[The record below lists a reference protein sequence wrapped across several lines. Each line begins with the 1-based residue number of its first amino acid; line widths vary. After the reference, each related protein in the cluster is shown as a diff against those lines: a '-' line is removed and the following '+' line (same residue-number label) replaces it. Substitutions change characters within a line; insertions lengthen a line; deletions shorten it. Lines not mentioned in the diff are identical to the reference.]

1 MASRTQMRLEQL
13 TGSMIEPGSL
23 GSKVSLAALQA
34 GHLGDV
40 LDEMGQAI
48 ARIHGE
54 KNFTN
59 KDAGVFTHAQ
69 SVFEGEVRATGA
81 AYLSGSAE
89 IAGAADLK
97 STLAVAAAASL
108 ASTLAVEGNADL
120 NAELDVQGNVNL
132 QAELAAAGAITFS
145 AASGTSAAS
154 DPDVGISGHVAIAK
168 DAKVVGAFE
177 VDGGA
182 TLNSAKIEDLSD
194 GHIVLVGLNGEL
206 IENSNVT
213 YTAQGGI
220 SAEASEFS
228 SLQVSDLTAGRVA
241 LAGTAGELEDSA
253 NLTFDGS
260 ALSVTGTAAI
270 SSNLSAGARLDVAGA
285 SDFKGAMIASG
296 SAEFKAAVEIEGAA
310 DLQSTLAVASA
321 ATFSSTIEVTGNA
334 DLNGELDVAEATSL
348 AAPGKLTNIRGT
360 LSVDEAATFDA
371 NVVISG
377 NLTVSGATTTVNT
390 EEVTIAD
397 HNIILDSNN
406 STAAVINGAGITME
420 GGTGDDLT
428 FQWHSANQEMQLKLG
443 ANFADLEIKDL
454 DAAGAVLSAD
464 LSAVNGT
471 FSSQMASATAAI
483 SGDASVGGA
492 LTVTGA
498 ASAAS
503 AAITGAVTAASAAI
517 TNAITAGSA
526 DIAGSLEAASISID
540 GDTAQRL
547 YIVDADGSMKD
558 EAKLVFDQTKLAVTG
573 DEEVSG
579 YLRAAKIEI
588 DSASD
593 YIDINNAMEL
603 NSQHGAFKFM
613 QAGGEFG
620 KIAQDAGNMKFIS
633 EDLVFAYDD
642 GVNAPAEVARIDGS
656 ESSLLMAGQNE
667 IRFND
672 SEEAIYSDGD
682 KLNLKSGAQNYKLPS
697 SGVQADYV
705 LQTDASGVLAW
716 VAADSAASATARKYV
731 SAPLAAAI
739 EAGSD
744 HSESD
749 YAQLASKANKQID
762 VYLNGQLLV
771 GTKYDVAGT
780 YTISAVNDYAL
791 NTTDS
796 AIRFA
801 FDLEIDDRIVVIGR

>member
-1 MASRTQMRLEQL
+1 MASRTQIRLQQL
-13 TGSMIEPGSL
+13 TGSLQAPGSL
-23 GSKVSLAALQA
+23 GSEVALASLPAE
-34 GHLGDV
+34 HLGEV
-40 LDEMGQAI
+40 LSEMGQAI

-54 KNFTN
+54 KDFTN
-59 KDAGVFTHAQ
+59 KAAGVFGHASQ
-69 SVFEGEVRATGA
+69 FESTLQVD
-81 AYLSGSAE
+81 
-89 IAGAADLK
+89 GAADLQ

-241 LAGTAGELEDSA
+241 LAGTAGELEDHA

-260 ALSVTGTAAI
+260 ELSVTGTAAI
-270 SSNLSAGARLDVAGA
+270 SSDLSAGARLDVAGA

-310 DLQSTLAVASA
+310 DLQSTLAVADA
-321 ATFSSTIEVTGNA
+321 ATFASTMEVTGNA
-334 DLNGELDVAEATSL
+334 DLNGELDVAGASSF
-348 AAPGKLTNIRGT
+348 AASGVLTDIRGT

-371 NVVISG
+371 DVVISG

-428 FQWHSANQEMQLKLG
+428 FQWNSANQEMQLKLG
-443 ANFADLEIKDL
+443 ASFADLEIKDL

-471 FSSQMASATAAI
+471 FSSEMASATADI

-517 TNAITAGSA
+517 TNAMTAGSA

-613 QAGGEFG
+613 QSGGEFG
-620 KIAQDAGNMKFIS
+620 KIAQDAGDMKLIS
-633 EDLVFAYDD
+633 NDIVFAHDD
-642 GVNAPAEVARIDGS
+642 GVNPPAEIARIDGS
-656 ESSLLMAGQNE
+656 ASSLLIDGTKKLE
-667 IRFND
+667 FND
-672 SEEAIYSDGD
+672 AAEAVWSSGNE
-682 KLNLKSGAQNYKLPS
+682 LMLKSNSVSYAFPAADA
-697 SGVQADYV
+697 VAADYV
-705 LQTDASGVLAW
+705 LVSDGAGQLAW
-716 VAADSAASATARKYV
+716 KSSSAASA
-731 SAPLAAAI
+731 SAAKKVNAKLTAAI
-739 EAGSD
+739 SSTDANG
-744 HSESD
+744 D
-749 YAQLASKANKQID
+749 YVYDYSGFTAAERSAILNASNAIID
-762 VYLNGQLLV
+762 VYVNGQLLV
-771 GTKYDVAGT
+771 GYKNGTPIGSNSDYDWNTAGEE
-780 YTISAVNDYAL
+780 L
-791 NTTDS
+791 L
-796 AIRFA
+796 FA
-801 FDLEIDDRIVVIGR
+801 FPLEVDDVITVIVR